1 MGRRGKRSYRGDKR
15 KKELKRLARKDAKR
29 RRRHD
34 KDQDSTD
41 VELLGMEGWLQQLV
55 NLQRGGQ
62 IEGEETL
69 PSVDAGAPVPFL
81 MNIEELEVLRTVANA
96 VPIRWR
102 EENVKVKNGDEVK
115 LHFKGTFD
123 DGREFSSS
131 LGKEPVSFTVGQGQ
145 VIKGIE
151 NAVMGME
158 AGESRTVKIPCDEAY
173 GQRREELVAEVP
185 RSELPENV
193 DPRPGL
199 KLKLIQPGGVPVV
212 VLITDV
218 GEDTV
223 TLDGNHPL
231 AGRDLTFELELI
243 AVG

>member
-34 KDQDSTD
+34 KEHDSED
-41 VELLGMEGWLQQLV
+41 VELLGIEGWLQQLV
-55 NLQRGGQ
+55 NIQRGGPV
-62 IEGEETL
+62 EGEDSL
-69 PSVDAGAPVPFL
+69 PSVDAGAPAPYL
-81 MNIEELEVLRTVANA
+81 MNIEELEVLRSVAHS
-96 VPIRWR
+96 VPVKWR
-102 EENVKVKNGDEVK
+102 EDSVKVKNGDEVK
-115 LHFKGTFD
+115 LHFKGTLD
-123 DGREFSSS
+123 DGQEFSSS
-131 LGKEPVSFTVGQGQ
+131 HGKEPVIFTVGQGQ

-158 AGESRTVKIPCDEAY
+158 VGEQRTVTVPCDEAY

-185 RSELPENV
+185 LSELPENV

-212 VLITDV
+212 VSVTDV

-231 AGRDLTFELELI
+231 AGEDLTFELELV